1 MKNAKLKKILLSVLK
16 LLYYIAIAFVCF
28 IAAVLIYYIIS
39 VQIHAKDEN
48 YKPGISIYTIVSPSM
63 TPNVNVYDVVVNI
76 RVDDPTKINVG
87 DIITFKS
94 QAATS
99 EGMTITHRVIAR
111 DQLPDGTYEY
121 MTQGD
126 NNPEPDSS
134 YVMFDNVIGK
144 EIITIPGLGKVQF
157 LIANKKSWLFLLLI
171 PIAIYLIKEIYKLI
185 DLVGLKKKVTK
196 VIEEP
201 KEEPKID
208 HDKQELLKQQLKKEL
223 IEELNLGKDIEVKEN
238 KLLRPQNEKDG
249 FLDKY
254 SETVVKV
261 EDKHKEVESTT
272 KREVIAPSKP
282 LKTEEKQKTIEEELS
297 FELPKMKEYEVL
309 KTDDLIIKE
318 REYLEGTKIKVVNV
332 EETKNKKKDKMTTK
346 RKDDDNKIS
355 LDPRTMVP
363 RKNPKLKVERPE
375 GQDIKELRKNVVTNN
390 QNDQPKKKKLKLNPN
405 NVKKVNRNNNKKKQL
420 NLNPKNVKKVNRN
433 NNNNKKKQL
442 NLNPKNVKKVNR
454 YTKQKPHDDNKKK
467 QPLIIIEKVK

>member
-1 MKNAKLKKILLSVLK
+1 MKNAKLKKILLGILK

-63 TPNVNVYDVVVNI
+63 TPNINVYDVVVNI
-76 RVDDPTKINVG
+76 RVDDPTKIKVG

-134 YVMFDNVIGK
+134 YVMFDNIIGK
-144 EIITIPGLGKVQF
+144 EIVTIPALGKVQF

-171 PIAIYLIKEIYKLI
+171 PIAIYLIREIYKLI

-196 VIEEP
+196 VIEE
-201 KEEPKID
+201 KDEEPKID
-208 HDKQELLKQQLKKEL
+208 HEKQETLKEQLKREL
-223 IEELNLGKDIEVKEN
+223 LEELKLDKDLEKQEVK
-238 KLLRPQNEKDG
+238 LIRPKEEKDG

-254 SETVVKV
+254 TETVVKV
-261 EDKHKEVESTT
+261 EDNHDYVETTT
-272 KREVIAPSKP
+272 KREVIAPTKP
-282 LKTEEKQKTIEEELS
+282 LTKEVKPKPVEEELDL
-297 FELPKMKEYEVL
+297 ELPKMKEYEVL

-318 REYLEGTKIKVVNV
+318 
-332 EETKNKKKDKMTTK
+332 
-346 RKDDDNKIS
+346 
-355 LDPRTMVP
+355 
-363 RKNPKLKVERPE
+363 
-375 GQDIKELRKNVVTNN
+375 KE
-390 QNDQPKKKKLKLNPN
+390 
-405 NVKKVNRNNNKKKQL
+405 
-420 NLNPKNVKKVNRN
+420 
-433 NNNNKKKQL
+433 
-442 NLNPKNVKKVNR
+442 
-454 YTKQKPHDDNKKK
+454 
-467 QPLIIIEKVK
+467 

>member
-1 MKNAKLKKILLSVLK
+1 MKNTKLKKILLSILK
-16 LLYYIAIAFVCF
+16 LLYYIAIVFVC
-28 IAAVLIYYIIS
+28 IVAAVLIYYIIS

-63 TPNVNVYDVVVNI
+63 TPNINVYDVVVNV
-76 RVDDPTKINVG
+76 RVDDPSKIKVG

-134 YVMFDNVIGK
+134 YVMFDNIIGK
-144 EIITIPGLGKVQF
+144 EVITIPSLGKVQF

-171 PIAIYLIKEIYKLI
+171 PISIYLVREIYKLI

-196 VIEEP
+196 VIEE
-201 KEEPKID
+201 KEEEPKID
-208 HDKQELLKQQLKKEL
+208 HEKQESLKEQLKREL
-223 IEELNLGKDIEVKEN
+223 LEELSLNKDLEKQEVK
-238 KLLRPQNEKDG
+238 LIRPKEEKDG

-254 SETVVKV
+254 TETIVKV
-261 EDKHKEVESTT
+261 EDKYDYIETT
-272 KREVIAPSKP
+272 SKRNVVAPTKP
-282 LKTEEKQKTIEEELS
+282 LKQEVKTKPVEELEI
-297 FELPKMKEYEVL
+297 ELPKIKEYEVL
-309 KTDDLIIKE
+309 ETDDLIIKE
-318 REYLEGTKIKVVNV
+318 KEYLEGTKIKVVNV
-332 EETKNKKKDKMTTK
+332 EETKNKKKSKKVSTK
-346 RKDDDNKIS
+346 DDNKIN
-355 LDPRTMVP
+355 LDHSSSIP
-363 RKNPKLKVERPE
+363 RKNPNLKIKRPQSE
-375 GQDIKELRKNVVTNN
+375 DIKELRKVETNN
-390 QNDQPKKKKLKLNPN
+390 TPKEPAH
-405 NVKKVNRNNNKKKQL
+405 KKQL
-420 NLNPKNVKKVNRN
+420 KLNPKNVKKVNRN
-433 NNNNKKKQL
+433 KNNNNKRKQL

-454 YTKQKPHDDNKKK
+454 YKKQAPKPTNNKNKK

>member
-1 MKNAKLKKILLSVLK
+1 MKNAKLKKVLLSILK

-39 VQIHAKDEN
+39 VQVHSKDEN

-63 TPNVNVYDVVVNI
+63 TPNINVYDVVVNI

-134 YVMFDNVIGK
+134 YVMFDNIIGK
-144 EIITIPGLGKVQF
+144 EIVTIPGLGKVQF

-171 PIAIYLIKEIYKLI
+171 PISIYLVREIYKLI
-185 DLVGLKKKVTK
+185 DLVGLKKKVKK

-201 KEEPKID
+201 EEEPKID
-208 HDKQELLKQQLKKEL
+208 HDKQEQLKQQLKKEL
-223 IEELNLGKDIEVKEN
+223 LEELKADKDIEVKEE
-238 KLLRPQNEKDG
+238 KIIRPKNEKDG

-261 EDKHKEVESTT
+261 EDKNKDVNSTT
-272 KREVIAPSKP
+272 KRDVIAPSKP
-282 LKTEEKQKTIEEELS
+282 LHKKEEKQEILD

-309 KTDDLIIKE
+309 ETDDLDIKE
-318 REYLEGTKIKVVNV
+318 KDYLEGSKIKVVNV
-332 EETKNKKKDKMTTK
+332 EDTKNKKKDKLTTK
-346 RKDDDNKIS
+346 KKDNDNRIN
-355 LDPRTMVP
+355 LDTRTSIP
-363 RKNPKLKVERPE
+363 RKNPNLKVERPE
-375 GQDIKELRKNVVTNN
+375 GEDIKELRKEATNN
-390 QNDQPKKKKLKLNPN
+390 QPKNKKKLRLNPN
-405 NVKKVNRNNNKKKQL
+405 NMKRVNRNKNNKKQL
-420 NLNPKNVKKVNRN
+420 NLNPR
-433 NNNNKKKQL
+433 
-442 NLNPKNVKKVNR
+442 NVKKVNR
-454 YTKQKPHDDNKKK
+454 YKKQNNQQNNNKKK
-467 QPLIIIEKVK
+467 KPFIVIEKVK

>member
-1 MKNAKLKKILLSVLK
+1 MKKEKLKKILFSILK

-28 IAAVLIYYIIS
+28 IAAILIYYIIS
-39 VQIHAKDEN
+39 VQIHSKDKD

-63 TPNVNVYDVVVNI
+63 TPNINVYDVVVNI
-76 RVDDPTKINVG
+76 RVDDPSKIQVG

-134 YVMFDNVIGK
+134 YVTFNNIIGK
-144 EIITIPGLGKVQF
+144 EILTIPGLGKVQF

-171 PIAIYLIKEIYKLI
+171 PISIYLIKEIYKLI

-196 VIEEP
+196 VIEE
-201 KEEPKID
+201 KDDEPKID
-208 HDKQELLKQQLKKEL
+208 HEKQETLKEQLKREL
-223 IEELNLGKDIEVKEN
+223 LEELKLEKDKVEKTEVKEVEE
-238 KLLRPQNEKDG
+238 KISRPKNEKDG

-254 SETVVKV
+254 SETIVKV
-261 EDKHKEVESTT
+261 DDKNNDLPPTS
-272 KREVIAPSKP
+272 KRAVIAPTKAFKQEQP
-282 LKTEEKQKTIEEELS
+282 KEKEEDLS

-309 KTDDLIIKE
+309 ETDDLVIKE
-318 REYLEGTKIKVVNV
+318 KEYLEGKKIKVVNV
-332 EETKNKKKDKMTTK
+332 EETKNKKKGKNQQNK
-346 RKDDDNKIS
+346 KDDSKID
-355 LDPRTMVP
+355 LDIRNSTP
-363 RKNPKLKVERPE
+363 RKNPNLKIERPDS
-375 GQDIKELRKNVVTNN
+375 QDIKELRRVETNN
-390 QNDQPKKKKLKLNPN
+390 TPKEPPKKKKLKLNPN
-405 NVKKVNRNNNKKKQL
+405 NVKKVNRNRQ
-420 NLNPKNVKKVNRN
+420 
-433 NNNNKKKQL
+433 NNKKKQL

-454 YTKQKPHDDNKKK
+454 YKKQNQQPNNQKKKK
-467 QPLIIIEKVK
+467 QPLFIIEKVK

>member
-1 MKNAKLKKILLSVLK
+1 MKNAKLKKILLSILK

-63 TPNVNVYDVVVNI
+63 TPNIKVYDVVVNI

-134 YVMFDNVIGK
+134 YVTFDNVIGK
-144 EIITIPGLGKVQF
+144 EIVTIPGLGKVQF

-185 DLVGLKKKVTK
+185 DLVGLKKKVAK

-201 KEEPKID
+201 KEDNLID
-208 HDKQELLKQQLKKEL
+208 HDKQELCLFWK
-223 IEELNLGKDIEVKEN
+223 NWDA
-238 KLLRPQNEKDG
+238 
-249 FLDKY
+249 
-254 SETVVKV
+254 TM
-261 EDKHKEVESTT
+261 
-272 KREVIAPSKP
+272 P
-282 LKTEEKQKTIEEELS
+282 LANTIVPWVADWLYY
-297 FELPKMKEYEVL
+297 YEVWL
-309 KTDDLIIKE
+309 FTGEWEGGGIHFDDRKPY
-318 REYLEGTKIKVVNV
+318 RKI
-332 EETKNKKKDKMTTK
+332 
-346 RKDDDNKIS
+346 
-355 LDPRTMVP
+355 
-363 RKNPKLKVERPE
+363 
-375 GQDIKELRKNVVTNN
+375 
-390 QNDQPKKKKLKLNPN
+390 
-405 NVKKVNRNNNKKKQL
+405 
-420 NLNPKNVKKVNRN
+420 
-433 NNNNKKKQL
+433 
-442 NLNPKNVKKVNR
+442 
-454 YTKQKPHDDNKKK
+454 
-467 QPLIIIEKVK
+467 

>member
-1 MKNAKLKKILLSVLK
+1 MKNAKLKKVLLSILK

-63 TPNVNVYDVVVNI
+63 TPNIKVYDVVVNI

-111 DQLPDGTYEY
+111 EQLPDGTYEY

-144 EIITIPGLGKVQF
+144 EILTIPGLGKVQF

-201 KEEPKID
+201 KEENLID

-223 IEELNLGKDIEVKEN
+223 LEELKQEKDEPKEVK
-238 KLLRPQNEKDG
+238 LIRPKTEKDG

-254 SETVVKV
+254 TETVVKV
-261 EDKHKEVESTT
+261 EDKHKDVETTT
-272 KREVIAPSKP
+272 KREVITPTKP
-282 LKTEEKQKTIEEELS
+282 IKEELDL
-297 FELPKMKEYEVL
+297 ELPKMKEYEVL
-309 KTDDLIIKE
+309 ETDDLNIKE
-318 REYLEGTKIKVVNV
+318 KEYLEGSKIKVVKV
-332 EETKNKKKDKMTTK
+332 EDTKNKKKDKMSTK
-346 RKDDDNKIS
+346 KKDNDDKVN
-355 LDPRTMVP
+355 LDTRTSIP
-363 RKNPKLKVERPE
+363 RKNPNLKIERPDSE
-375 GQDIKELRKNVVTNN
+375 DIKELRKQATTST
-390 QNDQPKKKKLKLNPN
+390 QKEPPKKKKLKLNPN
-405 NVKKVNRNNNKKKQL
+405 NVKKVNRNRPNTNKKKQL
-420 NLNPKNVKKVNRN
+420 NLNPR
-433 NNNNKKKQL
+433 
-442 NLNPKNVKKVNR
+442 NVKKVNR
-454 YTKQKPHDDNKKK
+454 YKKQQPQQNNNKKKK

>member
-1 MKNAKLKKILLSVLK
+1 MKNTKLKKILLSILK
-16 LLYYIAIAFVCF
+16 LLYYIAIVFVC
-28 IAAVLIYYIIS
+28 IVAAVLIYYIIS

-63 TPNVNVYDVVVNI
+63 TPNINVYDVVVNV
-76 RVDDPTKINVG
+76 RVDDPSKIKVG

-134 YVMFDNVIGK
+134 YVMFDNIIGK
-144 EIITIPGLGKVQF
+144 EVITIPSLGKVQF

-171 PIAIYLIKEIYKLI
+171 PISIYLVREIYKLI

-196 VIEEP
+196 VIEE
-201 KEEPKID
+201 KEEEPKID
-208 HDKQELLKQQLKKEL
+208 HEKQESLKEQLKREL
-223 IEELNLGKDIEVKEN
+223 LEELSLNKDLEKQEVK
-238 KLLRPQNEKDG
+238 LIRPKEEKDG

-254 SETVVKV
+254 TETIVKV
-261 EDKHKEVESTT
+261 EDKYDYIETT
-272 KREVIAPSKP
+272 SKRNVVAPTKP
-282 LKTEEKQKTIEEELS
+282 LNQAVKTKPVEELEI
-297 FELPKMKEYEVL
+297 ELPKIKEYEVL
-309 KTDDLIIKE
+309 ETDDLIIKE
-318 REYLEGTKIKVVNV
+318 KEYLEGTKIKVVNV
-332 EETKNKKKDKMTTK
+332 EETKNKKKSKKVSTK
-346 RKDDDNKIS
+346 DDNKIN
-355 LDPRTMVP
+355 LDNSSSIP
-363 RKNPKLKVERPE
+363 RKNPNLKIKRPQSE
-375 GQDIKELRKNVVTNN
+375 DIKELRKVETNN
-390 QNDQPKKKKLKLNPN
+390 TPKEPAH
-405 NVKKVNRNNNKKKQL
+405 KKQL
-420 NLNPKNVKKVNRN
+420 KLNPKNVKKVNRN
-433 NNNNKKKQL
+433 KNNNNKRKQL

-454 YTKQKPHDDNKKK
+454 YKKQAPKPTNNKNKK

>member
-1 MKNAKLKKILLSVLK
+1 MKNTKLKKILLSILK
-16 LLYYIAIAFVCF
+16 LLYYIAIVFVC
-28 IAAVLIYYIIS
+28 IVAAVLIYYIIS

-63 TPNVNVYDVVVNI
+63 TPNINVYDVVVNV
-76 RVDDPTKINVG
+76 RVDDPSKIKVG

-134 YVMFDNVIGK
+134 YVVFDNIIGK
-144 EIITIPGLGKVQF
+144 EVITIPSLGKVQF

-171 PIAIYLIKEIYKLI
+171 PISIYLVREIYKLI

-196 VIEEP
+196 VIEE
-201 KEEPKID
+201 KEEEPKID
-208 HDKQELLKQQLKKEL
+208 HEKQESLKEQLKREL
-223 IEELNLGKDIEVKEN
+223 LEELSLNKDLEKQEVK
-238 KLLRPQNEKDG
+238 LIRPKEEKDG

-254 SETVVKV
+254 TETIVKV
-261 EDKHKEVESTT
+261 EDKYDYIETT
-272 KREVIAPSKP
+272 SKRNVVAPTKP
-282 LKTEEKQKTIEEELS
+282 LNQAVKTKPVEELEI
-297 FELPKMKEYEVL
+297 ELPKIKEYEVL
-309 KTDDLIIKE
+309 ETDDLIIKE
-318 REYLEGTKIKVVNV
+318 KEYLEGTKIKVVNV
-332 EETKNKKKDKMTTK
+332 EETKNKKKSKKVSTK
-346 RKDDDNKIS
+346 DDNKIN
-355 LDPRTMVP
+355 LDHSSSIP
-363 RKNPKLKVERPE
+363 RKNPNLKIKRPQSE
-375 GQDIKELRKNVVTNN
+375 DIKELRKVETNN
-390 QNDQPKKKKLKLNPN
+390 TPKEPAH
-405 NVKKVNRNNNKKKQL
+405 KKQL
-420 NLNPKNVKKVNRN
+420 KLNPKNVKKVNRN
-433 NNNNKKKQL
+433 KNNNNKRKQL

-454 YTKQKPHDDNKKK
+454 YKKQAPKPTNNKNKK

>member
-1 MKNAKLKKILLSVLK
+1 MKNAKLKKILLGILK

-63 TPNVNVYDVVVNI
+63 TPNINVYDVVVNI
-76 RVDDPTKINVG
+76 RVDDPTKIKVG

-134 YVMFDNVIGK
+134 YVMFDNIIGK
-144 EIITIPGLGKVQF
+144 EIVTIPALGKVQF

-171 PIAIYLIKEIYKLI
+171 PIAIYLIREIYKLI

-196 VIEEP
+196 VIEE
-201 KEEPKID
+201 KDEEPKID
-208 HDKQELLKQQLKKEL
+208 HEKQETLKEQLKREL
-223 IEELNLGKDIEVKEN
+223 LEELKLDKDLEKQEVK
-238 KLLRPQNEKDG
+238 LIRPKEEKDG

-254 SETVVKV
+254 TETVVKV
-261 EDKHKEVESTT
+261 EDNHDYVETTT
-272 KREVIAPSKP
+272 KREVIAPTKP
-282 LKTEEKQKTIEEELS
+282 LTKEVKPKPVEEKLDL
-297 FELPKMKEYEVL
+297 ELPKMKEYEVL

-318 REYLEGTKIKVVNV
+318 KEYLEGSKIKVVKV
-332 EETKNKKKDKMTTK
+332 EETKNKKKDKNTTK
-346 RKDDDNKIS
+346 KQKEDNKIN
-355 LDPRTMVP
+355 LDSSAIIPK
-363 RKNPKLKVERPE
+363 KNPNLKIERPE
-375 GQDIKELRKNVVTNN
+375 SEDIKELRRVETNN
-390 QNDQPKKKKLKLNPN
+390 KPKEPAH
-405 NVKKVNRNNNKKKQL
+405 KKQL
-420 NLNPKNVKKVNRN
+420 KLNPKNVKKVNRN
-433 NNNNKKKQL
+433 RNNNNKKKQL

-454 YTKQKPHDDNKKK
+454 YKKQNQQPNNNKKKK
-467 QPLIIIEKVK
+467 QPLIIIEKVR